1 MTTNGS
7 RAPEGGWT
15 KGRRAQRRCSSV
27 TKKKVS
33 QVQPSSAVVA
43 VSVDGSGGEKGERAG
58 LCEYL
63 AHTRA
68 HICVYVCVCTHI
80 AEGRTGGERA
90 RNWRISFRI
99 YQKKLPRCEALQC
112 SEQRAQRGSCVY
124 SGSGEMREWEACVV
138 TATRA
143 LGSSL
148 VLLLRGFLS
157 DFLSSANGC
166 KGGEHNKMTIVKMMK
181 ISEPLETVS
190 TDEMR

>member
-15 KGRRAQRRCSSV
+15 KGRRALRRCSSV

-43 VSVDGSGGEKGERAG
+43 VSVDGGGEKGERAG

-80 AEGRTGGERA
+80 AEGGEQRGAGA

-124 SGSGEMREWEACVV
+124 SGEGEWEACVV

-148 VLLLRGFLS
+148 VLLLRGYLS

-181 ISEPLETVS
+181 ISKPLETVS